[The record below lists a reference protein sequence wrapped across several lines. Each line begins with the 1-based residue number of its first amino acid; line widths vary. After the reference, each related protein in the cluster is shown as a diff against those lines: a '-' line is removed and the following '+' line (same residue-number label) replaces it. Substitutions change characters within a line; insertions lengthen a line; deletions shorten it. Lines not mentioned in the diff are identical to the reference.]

1 MQWLTV
7 FNKELLESWRNFKW
21 IWVPLVFI
29 LLAITDPL
37 TTYYLPQILEATGG
51 LPEGATFEMPEP
63 PPSEVFMMSV
73 SQLNLLGVL
82 IIALITMG
90 TISGERKSGV
100 AELVLVKPIAYHSYI
115 TAKWAAYTLLVCV
128 SIFIALS
135 ASWYYVNLLFG
146 EVSAAS
152 LFQTVFFYSLWTTF
166 ILAISIFMNTLS
178 KTAGLV
184 LFFTISLVII
194 LNLLSNVF
202 SHIAEWS
209 PALISSHLRNSLITG
224 DLTSALWGSAGI
236 TTLLIILLLAVATY
250 TLKHKE
256 IS

>member
-63 PPSEVFMMSV
+63 PPTEVFMMSV
-73 SQLNLLGVL
+73 SQLNLIGVL
-82 IIALITMG
+82 IIALISMG

-100 AELVLVKPIAYHSYI
+100 AELILVKPIAYHSYV
-115 TAKWAAYTLLVCV
+115 TAKWAAYTLLIWV
-128 SIFIALS
+128 STFIALL

-146 EVSAAS
+146 EVSAGS
-152 LFQTVFFYSLWTTF
+152 FLRTVFFYGLWMTF
-166 ILAISIFMNTLS
+166 ILTISIFMNTFS

-184 LFFTISLVII
+184 LFFTIALVIA
-194 LNLLSNVF
+194 LNLLSSVF
-202 SHIAEWS
+202 AHVVEWS
-209 PALISSHLRNSLITG
+209 PALISSHLRNALISG
-224 DLTSALWGSAGI
+224 ELPSALWGSAG
-236 TTLLIILLLAVATY
+236 TAVLFSIILLAAAAY